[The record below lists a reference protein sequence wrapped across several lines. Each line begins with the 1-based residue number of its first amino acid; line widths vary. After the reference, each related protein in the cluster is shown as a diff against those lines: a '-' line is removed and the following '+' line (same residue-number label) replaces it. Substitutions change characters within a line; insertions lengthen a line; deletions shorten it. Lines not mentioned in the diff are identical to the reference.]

1 MSNKKTKN
9 ILSLIEDTLH
19 TSSKSHKKLSGYLL
33 DNYVSASYMTA
44 QKLSEAVGVSEA
56 TITRYAVLL
65 GYEGYPEFQS
75 SLRNM
80 AMGTL
85 TSVQRIKVAEERL
98 GSDIVGASFSADI
111 DTLRKTLANIDQEVF
126 YGIIDLLLEA
136 KKVFIIG
143 TRSSTSLAY
152 FFNFHLSLILDNV
165 RLVQYASGS
174 DIFEQLVKVG
184 EGDLVIGIS
193 FPRYSKRTVDG
204 LDFAKRQGAD
214 IIAITDSVQSPLVSY
229 ADRVLYA
236 ANQTDSFVDSLVA
249 PMALINA
256 LIAAIG
262 QRKKSELEESFS
274 KLEDVWE
281 EYKIYDKFGTDK

>member
-19 TSSKSHKKLSGYLL
+19 TSSKSHKKLSSYLL

-75 SLRNM
+75 SLRNI

-98 GSDIVGASFSADI
+98 GSDIIGASFSADI
-111 DTLRKTLANIDQEVF
+111 ETLRKTLANIDHEVF